1 MKKEL
6 KNLIDTI
13 KNSGEDLRTKREDL
27 NFIVERMQHLAD
39 YVNAVVMMSVQ
50 VQVLYAKELDQED
63 LVYKVQGID
72 TKRKMAHDVAIDA
85 CVQIDRLC
93 GIYGCDPF
101 CGIVKELDAEGRV
114 TWQNRHEFA
123 VFIGKT
129 VNQIFEGEIYIDRT
143 DEFVNDVT
151 KQQMKEL
158 AGKIEEE

>member
-6 KNLIDTI
+6 KTLIDTI
-13 KNSGEDLRTKREDL
+13 KNSGGDLQTKREDL
-27 NFIVERMQHLAD
+27 DFIVERMQHLAD

-63 LVYKVQGID
+63 LVYKIQGID
-72 TKRKMAHDVAIDA
+72 TKRKMVHDVAIDA

-93 GIYGCDPF
+93 GTYGCDPF
-101 CGIVKELDAEGRV
+101 CGIAKELDAEGRV
-114 TWQNRHEFA
+114 TGQNRHEFA

-129 VNQIFEGEIYIDRT
+129 VNQIFEDEIYIDRT
-143 DEFVNDVT
+143 DEFAKEIT
-151 KQQMKEL
+151 KQQMEEL